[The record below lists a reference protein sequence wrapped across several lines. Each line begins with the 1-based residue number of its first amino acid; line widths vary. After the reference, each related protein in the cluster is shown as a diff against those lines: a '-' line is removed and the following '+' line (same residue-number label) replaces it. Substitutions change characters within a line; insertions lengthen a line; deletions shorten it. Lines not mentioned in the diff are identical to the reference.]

1 MSVTRPVPSN
11 MRGLSARRGARP
23 LSHWVAR
30 PLFGLLLAALA
41 VEADFGGPEYFAA
54 FIAVGAVLAAR
65 EWHRLV
71 GSKPCLYETAL
82 CAATVLAALAVLVLW
97 PLQWFAWAVLG
108 AGAIAV
114 ALLASLRGE
123 SPAWQ
128 GAGVLYIGVP
138 ALALVI
144 GRAVPA
150 NGAFLVIGLFL
161 AVWATDTGA
170 LIAGNLIGGPKLAPV
185 LSPNK
190 TWAGMLGGVAA
201 AAIVEAIYVGVLGGT
216 AYKAA
221 LYGAGLAVVA
231 HAGDLFES
239 FVKRRFHKKD
249 SGTMIPGHGGV
260 LDRIDSMLAAAMG
273 MAALVM
279 VLKLDLLFG
288 AQP

>member
-1 MSVTRPVPSN
+1 MSVTRPAHSN
-11 MRGLSARRGARP
+11 MRSVPARGARP
-23 LSHWVAR
+23 LSQWIAR

-41 VEADFGGPEYFAA
+41 VEADFGGTEYFAA
-54 FIAVGAVLAAR
+54 FVAAGAVLAAR

-71 GSKPCLYETAL
+71 GAKPCVYETL
-82 CAATVLAALAVLVLW
+82 FCAATVLAAIAVLVLW
-97 PLQWFAWAVLG
+97 PQQWFAWAILG
-108 AGAIAV
+108 GGAVAV
-114 ALLASLRGE
+114 ALLAWARDE
-123 SPAWQ
+123 SPLWQ

-138 ALALVI
+138 ALALVVS
-144 GRAVPA
+144 RAVPA
-150 NGAFLVIGLFL
+150 NGAFLMVGLFL

-170 LIAGNLIGGPKLAPV
+170 LVAGNLIGGPKLAPV

-201 AAIVEAIYVGVLGGT
+201 AAIVEAIYVGTLGGT

-221 LYGAGLAVVA
+221 LYGVGLAVVA

-239 FVKRRFHKKD
+239 SVKRRFHKKD

-260 LDRIDSMLAAAMG
+260 LDRIDSVLAAAVG
-273 MAALVM
+273 AAVLVM